1 MPEVDCELYKLITVS
16 GADAAGFLQGQL
28 TQDVA
33 LLAGMPC
40 LLAACCNPQGRVI
53 TTMRLVSQEESI
65 GMILPG
71 EMAEPIMMLLSKYRM
86 RSKVQFAV
94 SGDDWANIAIA
105 ENADLQLLQS
115 AGLLPDA
122 NDAIYA
128 QGILS
133 VRHGSKDPFVELFA
147 AKNALARL
155 NLDFNAPLADDS
167 WRSALICAGIA
178 LISDENS
185 EKYTPHML
193 NLDRL
198 GAISFDKGCYTGQEV
213 VARTEHLGSS
223 KRRLMRYRC
232 AAKSIK
238 VGDSLDDG
246 DRQVGKVVKWE
257 GVNAGWGGRGAGGIA
272 VRLVGAR
279 PAGDI
284 RRVLAIIVRLA
295 SVVF

>member
-105 ENADLQLLQS
+105 EDADLQLLQS

-246 DRQVGKVVKWE
+246 DRQVGKVVNVSAE
-257 GVNAGWGGRGAGGIA
+257 NLLA
-272 VRLVGAR
+272 VTPVEMHGKALMLDGEVAEPVGL
-279 PAGDI
+279 PYD
-284 RRVLAIIVRLA
+284 L
-295 SVVF
+295 